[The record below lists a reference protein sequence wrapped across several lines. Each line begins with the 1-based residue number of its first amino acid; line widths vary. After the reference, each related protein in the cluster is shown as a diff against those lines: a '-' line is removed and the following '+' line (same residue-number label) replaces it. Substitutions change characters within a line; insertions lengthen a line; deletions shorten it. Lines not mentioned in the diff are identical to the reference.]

1 MSSGYPDGGRC
12 ERNGPTLWPQGREE
26 SVIQRHDLFG
36 TDGIRGTTE
45 PAAYSE
51 RSLLLTP
58 ELALRVGQAAGRL
71 AVRELS
77 GGAAPAP
84 LVLGRDPRISGQM
97 LESALLAGLL
107 SQGVDVLCV
116 GVIPTPGVAHLACRL
131 GAPLGIV
138 ISASHNPAGDNGIK
152 FFGGDGYKLAD
163 DLEATIE
170 ANVNDSQAT
179 FLPQPS
185 RDLGRRID
193 GQGLQRLYAH
203 YLQRSWRAEHDLSGL
218 HVVLDCADGATA
230 HLAPAIFRRLGAQV
244 TAVAS
249 NPDGLNINQS
259 YEYITPRRLADTVMD
274 LHADVG
280 IAFDGDGDRVI
291 MVDERGCV
299 IDGDAMMG
307 ILARHMKERG
317 QLPGDVVVTTSM
329 SNFGLHD
336 SLAEI
341 GVQVVETRVGDRWVM
356 AEMLACKATLGGE
369 RSGHILIFDRDQTTG
384 DGIYTALA
392 MLAASV
398 DAGPRASLSTLA
410 AQVPHYPQ
418 FIESAAV
425 PPAKPP
431 LEGVDGVQRTVAWL
445 RDRLGADADINVR
458 YSGTED
464 KLRLSVRARAAG
476 DADAMA
482 EVVRQGL
489 DRLVAAIVAHVGG
502 PRAED

>member
-1 MSSGYPDGGRC
+1 
-12 ERNGPTLWPQGREE
+12 
-26 SVIQRHDLFG
+26 V
-36 TDGIRGTTE
+36 
-45 PAAYSE
+45 
-51 RSLLLTP
+51 
-58 ELALRVGQAAGRL
+58 ALRVGQAAGRL
-71 AVRELS
+71 VVRELS
-77 GGAAPAP
+77 SGAPPP

-107 SQGVDVLCV
+107 SQGLDVLCV
-116 GVIPTPGVAHLACRL
+116 GVIPTPGVAHLARRME
-131 GAPLGIV
+131 ASLGIV
-138 ISASHNPAGDNGIK
+138 ISASHNPASDNGIK

-170 ANVNDSQAT
+170 ADVSDPQAA

-185 RDLGRRID
+185 RALGRRID
-193 GQGLQRLYAH
+193 GQGLQQVYAR
-203 YLQRSWRAEHDLSGL
+203 YLQQGWRAEGDLEGL

-230 HLAPAIFRRLGAQV
+230 YLAPDVFRRLGAQV
-244 TAVAS
+244 TAVAC

-259 YEYITPRRLADTVMD
+259 YEYITPRRLADTVTD

-291 MVDERGCV
+291 MVDERGAV
-299 IDGDAMMG
+299 IDGDAIMG
-307 ILARHMKERG
+307 ILARHMQERG
-317 QLPGDVVVTTSM
+317 QLPGDVVVTTPM

-341 GVQVVETRVGDRWVM
+341 GVQVVETRVGDKWVM
-356 AEMLACKATLGGE
+356 AEMLARQATLGGE
-369 RSGHILIFDRDQTTG
+369 RSGHILIFDHEQTTG

-392 MLAASV
+392 ILAVAV
-398 DAGPRASLSTLA
+398 DAAPAASLSTLA

-431 LEGVDGVQRTVAWL
+431 LDCVDGVQQAIVWL
-445 RDRLGADADINVR
+445 RGRLGADTDINVR

-464 KLRLSVRARAAG
+464 KLRLSVRARAAD

-482 EVVRQGL
+482 EAVCQAL
-489 DRLVAAIVAHVGG
+489 DRMVEAIVAHIGG